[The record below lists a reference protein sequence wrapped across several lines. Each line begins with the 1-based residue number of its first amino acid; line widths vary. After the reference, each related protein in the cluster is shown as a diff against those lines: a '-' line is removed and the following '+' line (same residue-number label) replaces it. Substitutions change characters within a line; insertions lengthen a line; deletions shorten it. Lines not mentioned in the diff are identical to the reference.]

1 MAANPTTENPT
12 TFARVPALVA
22 PVEVVAAAAEPV
34 EFPFVAVLLLA
45 PLATAPLVVA
55 TPEAFPDVV
64 VTVEMPPIPLTQDFK
79 RYYSQQ
85 PWSLFRRAWCWRG
98 WLPLV

>member
-34 EFPFVAVLLLA
+34 ELPFVAVVVPFAA
-45 PLATAPLVVA
+45 PLAVA
-55 TPEAFPDVV
+55 TPVAFPDVV
-64 VTVEMPPIPLTQDFK
+64 VTVEMPPIPLT
-79 RYYSQQ
+79 
-85 PWSLFRRAWCWRG
+85 
-98 WLPLV
+98 

>member
-34 EFPFVAVLLLA
+34 ELPFVVVLLLA
-45 PLATAPLVVA
+45 PLATAPLVV
-55 TPEAFPDVV
+55 EAFPDVV
-64 VTVEMPPIPLTQDFK
+64 VTVEMPPIPLTKIVRGITCDS
-79 RYYSQQ
+79 RGACSGDRGAGEVG
-85 PWSLFRRAWCWRG
+85 FR
-98 WLPLV
+98 